1 MLSEISH
8 KKTNTLWF
16 HSYAIS
22 TIANFI
28 EIGNRIVFA
37 REKERNGKLLNG
49 NSVSV
54 LQYKNVN
61 RAAQQSDIVNTT
73 ELYS

>member
-1 MLSEISH
+1 MISLICNIYNSQLH
-8 KKTNTLWF
+8 R
-16 HSYAIS
+16 
-22 TIANFI
+22 
-28 EIGNRIVFA
+28 IGNRIVFA

-54 LQYKNVN
+54 LQDKNVN